1 MYPGNLPFDANA
13 PSQQFF
19 IHGLP
24 YSVPGRNPPN
34 GFPMQLGPEAF
45 KMLDG
50 HLRHQLQ
57 EQAPR
62 NPLRTFLFNQMAS
75 NMYNNQQY
83 DELLVSAGGFLE
95 MVLAANTHGNN
106 VDSAA
111 AMVAQKMTGIYAS
124 INAVTYQPLQQLV
137 QDPNIVNSVNS
148 TLGEFEQ
155 IKQQI
160 LQFQQRNQ
168 QPAWGGNQGGYNQG
182 GYGGGDNY
190 QPRQTQWQG
199 GTQMGFNQPNTFNGN
214 GGNMRGMF
222 NTPQPNQHRS
232 VLDTGRR
239 GGLHDY
245 QEVDV
250 GKTAPTNDN
259 AVKTSWSTGSENRRS
274 AAWDIPDVKTA
285 DTVSF
290 DNDTTPAYEAPLFY
304 NDLPDHMAL
313 KPLLPFNLTYNPNT
327 HERIYLPHKDGYL
340 VEVIQEKGEFMDYE
354 QHELDAALKT
364 QSLGAPSGSVQ
375 GDGWKDYHYINATA
389 TILDDETEEG
399 EVTPAVQFTNLIDA
413 HSDQQAEFY
422 LRQALNSKRIKIPE
436 DAILEFQYRHL
447 KPIAYRIDRKGAD
460 DLAKAE
466 TMDQFISVMSN
477 LDMPERFCGQI
488 TKRAIG
494 MINDALNYSMSVSW
508 TIDELSDYAELLT
521 EIANEHGESVRKL
534 FADKI
539 NDLIPLLFSAVSAP
553 EVSNYLKETYK
564 ADRLKD
570 NIVEVAEDTELSGF
584 FENVE
589 DPDTLDL
596 TTEDYA
602 VVFLTDVISITQ
614 VPWTL
619 KSMELKVD
627 KDQPIAS
634 VKQSVNPVEFKV
646 LQDLYARTKDLHVRH
661 YFIDTID
668 GYRLKVLPG
677 WLSKDYYALGLW
689 RE

>member
-182 GYGGGDNY
+182 GYGGGNNY

-259 AVKTSWSTGSENRRS
+259 TANTSWSTGSENRRS
-274 AAWDIPDVKTA
+274 AAWDIPDVKAA

-422 LRQALNSKRIKIPE
+422 LRQALSSKRIKIPE

-521 EIANEHGESVRKL
+521 EIANEHGESVRNL

>member
-13 PSQQFF
+13 PNQQFF
-19 IHGLP
+19 IQGLP

-34 GFPMQLGPEAF
+34 GFPMQLGPDVF

-62 NPLRTFLFNQMAS
+62 NPLRVFLFNQMAS
-75 NMYNNQQY
+75 NMYNNPQY

-106 VDSAA
+106 IDSAA
-111 AMVAQKMTGIYAS
+111 AMVAQKMTTIYAS

-137 QDPNIVNSVNS
+137 QDPNIVNSVNG
-148 TLGEFEQ
+148 TLQEFEQ
-155 IKQQI
+155 IKNQI
-160 LQFQQRNQ
+160 LQFQQRSQPQ
-168 QPAWGGNQGGYNQG
+168 QNWGGNQGGFNQG
-182 GYGGGDNY
+182 GGGGY

-199 GTQMGFNQPNTFNGN
+199 GNSMGGYGQTNTFSGN
-214 GGNMRGMF
+214 GGGRSMF
-222 NTPQPNQHRS
+222 SGHQAPPQRS
-232 VLDTGRR
+232 ILDTGRR
-239 GGLHDY
+239 SGIHDY
-245 QEVDV
+245 QEIDV
-250 GKTAPTNDN
+250 GKTEPTPAHYSGWNTG
-259 AVKTSWSTGSENRRS
+259 AEKTRS
-274 AAWDIPDVKTA
+274 AAWDIPKVET
-285 DTVSF
+285 TNSVSF
-290 DNDTTPAYEAPLFY
+290 DNEPKVDYEAPLFY
-304 NDLPDHMAL
+304 SDIPEHMAL
-313 KPLLPFNLTYNPNT
+313 KPLLPYNLAHNPNT

-340 VEVIQEKGEFMDYE
+340 VEVIQEKGEFMDYD
-354 QHELDAALKT
+354 QHELDSALKT
-364 QSLGAPSGSVQ
+364 QSLGAPSTPVQ
-375 GDGWKDYHYINATA
+375 GDGWGNYHYLNATA

-399 EVTPAVQFTNLIDA
+399 EVTPAVQLTNLIDA

-422 LRQALNSKRIKIPE
+422 LRQALSSKRIKIPE

-447 KPIAYRIDRKGAD
+447 KPIAYRIDRKGVD
-460 DLAKAE
+460 DLASAE
-466 TMDQFISVMSN
+466 TMDQFIDVMAT

-508 TIDELSDYAELLT
+508 TIDELGDYAELLQ
-521 EIANEHGESVRKL
+521 EIANEHGENTRKL

-553 EVSNYLKETYK
+553 EVSNYLKETYH
-564 ADRLKD
+564 AERLKD
-570 NIVEVAEDTELSGF
+570 NIVEVAEFTELSGF

-619 KSMELKVD
+619 KSMALTID
-627 KDQPIAS
+627 KDQPLSS
-634 VKQSVNPVEFKV
+634 VKQSVNPTEFKV
-646 LQDLYARTKDLHVRH
+646 LKDLFARTSDLHVRH